1 MHVKATRSLKKKTLG
16 GAHDKHIGTFL
27 QLQAN
32 SIAKVG
38 SDDAHC
44 ICDCVALVVELVKYS
59 SEFYTRVDL
68 TECSGFMLV
77 SGFREGPAKSNT
89 HWRF

>member
-1 MHVKATRSLKKKTLG
+1 MKAKTSLKKKTLG
-16 GAHDKHIGTFL
+16 GAHDKHIGAFL

-32 SIAKVG
+32 IIAKV
-38 SDDAHC
+38 SPDDAHC

-59 SEFYTRVDL
+59 PEFYTRIDPNK
-68 TECSGFMLV
+68 CSGFMLV
-77 SGFREGPAKSNT
+77 SSFREGPAKSNA